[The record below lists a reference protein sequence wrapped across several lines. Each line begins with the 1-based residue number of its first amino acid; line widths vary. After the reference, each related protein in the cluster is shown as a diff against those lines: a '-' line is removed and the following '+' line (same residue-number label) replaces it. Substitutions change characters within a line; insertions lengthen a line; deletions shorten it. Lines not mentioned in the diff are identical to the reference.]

1 MKKILTLIMCFL
13 LATGCSTEKVKK
25 VKKEKVKE
33 ETKEVYKDEN
43 NMPISFYKDGKK
55 ITTENVLLKVGSV
68 LGTFQIFPSNED
80 KVEEGWNNFYNE
92 WIKYDPNHKVKIG
105 YNISY
110 SLNDGRKIS
119 HTILNPSNT
128 MDYEGYLAIF
138 LYDDYN
144 NRNNSWYS
152 HVEEKDYSDNTFLT
166 SIKLYGNG
174 AIGDINSNIV
184 ITAFTY
190 DTDDDFDPT
199 TKEYRKKKKN
209 TLILTKQ

>member
-1 MKKILTLIMCFL
+1 
-13 LATGCSTEKVKK
+13 
-25 VKKEKVKE
+25 
-33 ETKEVYKDEN
+33 
-43 NMPISFYKDGKK
+43 MPISFYKDGKK

-199 TKEYRKKKKN
+199 TKEYRGKSKN